1 MVTILRKVFP
11 HKSIYAKLFLL
22 FFIIG
27 VIPLIVGSFYAYSSS
42 RKALLH
48 AALKEQEL
56 EVNSGMRNI
65 VILFVDSSNSLLI
78 AAQNSA
84 FVRYLEETQ
93 EKAIYKQEQE
103 KALNQIVSLSPE
115 VIESAGFAD
124 RDGRVISLVPQRDSM
139 SSGKRDP
146 DVSGEPFFRQTI
158 AFQQGR
164 VYYGLPLFS
173 GTSRRWIIPE
183 AIPVFNRRDK
193 LLGVLYLKIYLDSI
207 TRFVRNVAHPIDLIV
222 VVNQEGQL
230 IVPANKEIGESLP
243 PALLPGD
250 DLSYQSA
257 LRHMMAG
264 DSGDMSISYKG
275 IPSYITYKK
284 IPAASDNLNEWSI
297 GIITPEET
305 IYAEVSVRK
314 YLFFDLS
321 ASIVLLTIAG
331 VLGWR
336 ISRPIRQ
343 ITSASMAMSHGDLAS
358 RVNLRSDDEIGQ
370 LADTFNEMAASIQAS
385 HEELTRLSSTDGL
398 TGLYNHREFQKR
410 LEEEISRASRY
421 VSPLSLLMIDIDY
434 FKKVNDTYGHP
445 SGDAILRSIGTVIL
459 QEIRSS
465 DLAARYG
472 GEEITVILPEIGSS
486 DAFTVS
492 ERVRKRIQEIPIT
505 ILAGETIHVTVSVGV
520 ASFPGDAHDREGL
533 IDTADQALYFAK
545 EKGRNRTVLYGE
557 TIKSF
562 LEKEPVKAETLME
575 QAEEW
580 LFKDLAISVEARLP
594 FRRGYFNAV
603 TRTALQIARSL
614 QFGNEEIQELKV
626 ASMLYEVGAL
636 NIPANILLKQGT
648 LTQEEWGVV
657 KKMPDLSVQ
666 ILTRILKIRNVL
678 PAIRHHHEHYD
689 GTGYPSGL
697 KGEEIPLMARIISVV
712 DAYHAMTTATP
723 YRRKMT
729 HEEAMGV
736 LKDNSG
742 TQFDPNIV
750 EVFIKNLEHKKDKA
764 PDLETDTP

>member
-22 FFIIG
+22 FFVVG
-27 VIPLIVGSFYAYSSS
+27 VIPLIGGSFYAYSSS

-78 AAQNSA
+78 AARNSA
-84 FVRYLEETQ
+84 FVRYFEETPDK
-93 EKAIYKQEQE
+93 EIYKQEQE

-124 RDGRVISLVPQRDSM
+124 RDGRVISLVTKRDSM
-139 SSGKRDP
+139 SSGERDP

-164 VYYGLPLFS
+164 VYYGLPVSS
-173 GTSRRWIIPE
+173 GTSRKWIIPE
-183 AIPVFNRRDK
+183 AIPVLNRKDK
-193 LLGVLYLKIYLDSI
+193 PLGVLYLKIYLDSI
-207 TRFVRNVAHPIDLIV
+207 TQFVRNVVHPNDIIV
-222 VVNQEGQL
+222 VVDKEGQL
-230 IVPANKEIGESLP
+230 IVHTDKEIGESLP
-243 PALLPGD
+243 PALQPGD

-284 IPAASDNLNEWSI
+284 IPEASDNLNKWSI
-297 GIITPEET
+297 GVITPEEA
-305 IYAEVSVRK
+305 IYAGVSVKK
-314 YLFFDLS
+314 YLFFDLP

-331 VLGWR
+331 ILGWR

-358 RVNLRSDDEIGQ
+358 RVNLRREDEIGQ
-370 LADTFNEMAASIQAS
+370 LADTFNEMAVSIQAS

-410 LEEEISRASRY
+410 LEEEIGRASRY
-421 VSPLSLLMIDIDY
+421 ASPLSLLMIDIDY

-445 SGDAILRSIGTVIL
+445 SGDTILRSIGAIIL
-459 QEIRSS
+459 QELRIS

-472 GEEITVILPEIGSS
+472 GEEMTVILPETGSS
-486 DAFTVS
+486 NAFTFA
-492 ERVRKRIQEIPIT
+492 ERIREKIHEFPMTV
-505 ILAGETIHVTVSVGV
+505 LAGETVHVTVSIGV
-520 ASFPGDAHDREGL
+520 ASFPGDANDREGL

-545 EKGRNRTVLYGE
+545 EKGRNRTILYGE
-557 TIKSF
+557 TIKAF

-580 LFKDLAISVEARLP
+580 LFKDLATSVEARLP
-594 FRRGYFNAV
+594 FRRGHFNAV

-614 QFGNEEIQELKV
+614 QFGDEEIKELRI
-626 ASMLYEVGAL
+626 ASTLYGVGAL
-636 NIPANILLKQGT
+636 NIPANILLKQGA
-648 LTQEEWGVV
+648 LTQEEWDVV
-657 KKMPDLSVQ
+657 KKIPDLSVQ
-666 ILTRILKIRNVL
+666 LLTKILKIQNVL

-750 EVFIKNLEHKKDKA
+750 EVFIRNLEHK
-764 PDLETDTP
+764 